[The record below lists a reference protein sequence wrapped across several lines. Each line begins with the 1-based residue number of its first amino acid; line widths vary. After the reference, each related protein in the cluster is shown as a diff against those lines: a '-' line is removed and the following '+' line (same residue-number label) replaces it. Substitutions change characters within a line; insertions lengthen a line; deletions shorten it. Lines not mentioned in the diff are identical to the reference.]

1 MTSWQLR
8 KYCMRRRSDIDRL
21 NDMLRYAELAIVVLD
36 GDGLEQLELNV
47 VKSAALSKFVENVGE
62 AAYKSDPGT
71 LARYPQVDWPR
82 MIGMRH
88 RLVHEYYNI
97 RLDILHDV
105 IINYLPPLIEDL
117 GGSGR
122 VS

>member
-1 MTSWQLR
+1 MIPL
-8 KYCMRRRSDIDRL
+8 SDIDRL
-21 NDMLRYAELAIVVLD
+21 NHMIHYGGLAIAVLGND
-36 GDGLEQLELNV
+36 SLAQLEYDI

-62 AAYKSDPGT
+62 AAYKSEPGT
-71 LARYPQVDWPR
+71 LALYPGVDWPR

-105 IINYLPPLIEDL
+105 IVNYLPALIEEL
-117 GGSGR
+117 GGPGDSAR
-122 VS
+122 ASP

>member
-1 MTSWQLR
+1 MN
-8 KYCMRRRSDIDRL
+8 RRDDSHRVI
-21 NDMLRYAELAIVVLD
+21 DMLRYAELAIAVLD
-36 GDGLEQLELNV
+36 GDSLEQLSQDV

-105 IINYLPPLIEDL
+105 IVNYLPPLIEDL

-122 VS
+122 LS